1 MNFKQIILAGF
12 LFLVV
17 GNVFATNDKDLHRK
31 DIDKK
36 ACKYVQEQISIIE
49 KFHNLETGYSFELAS
64 ASHFLGDITKLAS
77 KTGYSYKTLGKMDNN
92 NDVKTWKNWYQ
103 ENKHSLY
110 WDTLTKS
117 VRLR

>member
-1 MNFKQIILAGF
+1 MNFKQIILTAF

-17 GNVFATNDKDLHRK
+17 GNVFAVSGKDDHKK

-64 ASHFLGDITKLAS
+64 ASNFLGNISKLAS
-77 KTGYSYKTLGKMDNN
+77 KTGYDYKTLGKMENN
-92 NDVKTWKNWYQ
+92 NDVKTWKTWFE

-110 WDTLTKS
+110 WDTVTKS